1 MGKNDKW
8 HNIIFTDETDLFRNK
23 VRRWHQSGVKP
34 VRRLPKT
41 QQKVFAWGGISRKNA
56 SICFTNTIDSQFYVN
71 ILQGSEYVSQQMEAA
86 TGQ

>member
-56 SICFTNTIDSQFYVN
+56 SILFYKYYGQSIYVN
-71 ILQGSEYVSQQMEAA
+71 ILQDQLLPQQMETA